1 MGLLYTACHS
11 LRQRKAAAR
20 ALDLCG
26 DRHRA
31 FAVPFATIPDSAFLF
46 FASATLL
53 AVLFVM
59 YHEPMDLAYAGY
71 MALVGQLVEHV
82 GQSTGQWHYPGQPW
96 GGVPLW
102 LFTLW
107 AGFGLFTRRLIL
119 PLLPQP
125 NRFDRMS

>member
-1 MGLLYTACHS
+1 MGLVNLIFV
-11 LRQRKAAAR
+11 LMNQAA
-20 ALDLCG
+20 LK
-26 DRHRA
+26 
-31 FAVPFATIPDSAFLF
+31 
-46 FASATLL
+46 
-53 AVLFVM
+53 
-59 YHEPMDLAYAGY
+59 
-71 MALVGQLVEHV
+71 
-82 GQSTGQWHYPGQPW
+82 QWHYPGQPW